1 MYFSSVHS
9 GHFVSHVQACGA
21 VGPGRLWQCQLKVN
35 PGDSKFYSNW
45 VFVKYGVYRVG
56 SVSMYVLLTAFINH

>member
-1 MYFSSVHS
+1 M
-9 GHFVSHVQACGA
+9 CGA

-56 SVSMYVLLTAFINH
+56 SVSMYVLLTVFINH

>member
-21 VGPGRLWQCQLKVN
+21 VEPGRLWQCQLKVN
-35 PGDSKFYSNW
+35 PGE
-45 VFVKYGVYRVG
+45 
-56 SVSMYVLLTAFINH
+56 